1 MAVKDAL
8 LALLADGPRYGY
20 QLKAEFDA
28 ATGAGWPLNIGQ
40 VYSTLQRLERD
51 GLVEPDGP
59 PDDDGRQPYL
69 LTASGRESLA
79 AWLDE
84 PIETQVA
91 GRDEVSMKMLIAVA
105 TNVAAPLEVVR
116 DQRVAAMGDLQALTA
131 QKAKATGRDLAFRL
145 HLDRT
150 ILLTESQIR
159 WLDLVEQRLEASGQT
174 HHSPSTTARIDGEEK

>member
-20 QLKAEFDA
+20 QLKAQFDD

-51 GLVEPDGP
+51 GLVEPDGT
-59 PDDDGRQPYL
+59 PDDEGRQPYL
-69 LTASGRESLA
+69 LTALGREALEE
-79 AWLDE
+79 WIDQ
-84 PIETQVA
+84 PIETQLA
-91 GRDEVSMKMLIAVA
+91 GRDEVSMKVLIAVA
-105 TNVAAPLEVVR
+105 TNVAAPLDVVR

-131 QKAKATGRDLAFRL
+131 QKAKAMDRDLAFRL

-150 ILLTESQIR
+150 ILLAESQIR

-174 HHSPSTTARIDGEEK
+174 HHSSGPTARIDGDK